1 MKQSIIDDRFVI
13 LKDRLEH
20 FLKNL
25 HDYVNEMG
33 STSLPSIVSDLR
45 SGLNEPF
52 LFVVVGEVK
61 SGKSS
66 FINALL
72 GEDVCQV
79 DPAPCTDAIQEIVY
93 AERPYEDTIRPFL
106 KKIGR
111 PLTILQT
118 IAIVDTP
125 GTNTVIENHQE
136 ITRNFIP
143 NSDLVLMVFQ
153 AKNPYT
159 QSAWDLL
166 DYIREDWRK
175 RTVFILQQADLAR
188 PNEIETNMAQVRDL
202 ALQKGIE
209 APRIFAT
216 SAERELQQQPDS
228 GFDDVRQF
236 IRQTVT
242 GGRHYRLKLESILD
256 TAHQVLEQVDQ
267 ALVQRREQYQADRAV
282 VDTIRTRLE
291 SGHQQSAYEMRTLI
305 QRLGEAY
312 DAAARQ
318 AVDRFTEGLS
328 FGKLFEKSIR
338 STLGRKA
345 SVKSWLEDIQKNFEA
360 DLRAKIEALAE
371 EGADHFLEGLHQLLK
386 YLLNELDTVRSHR
399 LREDDL
405 LLKIDRRRQDVIT
418 TVRTKMAESA
428 MEDMFAAETVK
439 YSDSLAPSLVGGSA
453 LTAIGAFLLAVTHGL
468 FFDITGG
475 LLTGVGLFLA
485 GGVLFVRKGR
495 LVQQFKEGL
504 AEGKQRFEAELTE
517 RLSQRL
523 GLIYDD
529 VDRNFLPLYEYVS
542 QEEKRIA
549 PLLQRLEDFRRDHR
563 ELSQTVKT
571 ELIVA

>member
-1 MKQSIIDDRFVI
+1 MQHPILDDRFTL

-20 FLKNL
+20 FLKEL
-25 HDYVNEMG
+25 QAYIEAMG
-33 STSLPSIVSDLR
+33 GTALTDVVSELR

-72 GEDVCQV
+72 GEEICPV
-79 DPAPCTDAIQEIVY
+79 DAAPCTDAIQEIVY
-93 AERPYEDTIRPFL
+93 AARPYEESLRPFL

-111 PLTILQT
+111 PLDILQT

-136 ITRNFIP
+136 ITRTFIP

-188 PNEIETNMAQVRDL
+188 PDEIATNMARVRDL
-202 ALQKGIE
+202 AVGKGIA
-209 APRIFAT
+209 APVIFAT
-216 SAERELQQQPDS
+216 SADRELRKAPDS
-228 GFDDVRQF
+228 GFEAVRRF
-236 IRQTVT
+236 IRETVT
-242 GGRHYRLKLESILD
+242 GGRHYRLKLESIL
-256 TAHQVLEQVDQ
+256 TSTQQVLEQVDQ
-267 ALVQRREQYQADRAV
+267 ALAQRRAQFQADKAV
-282 VDTIRTRLE
+282 VETIRARLA

-312 DAAARQ
+312 DAAARK
-318 AVDRFTEGLS
+318 ATDRFSEGLA

-338 STLGRKA
+338 ATLGRKA
-345 SVKSWLEDIQKNFEA
+345 SVKTWLEDIQVQFEQ
-360 DLRAKIEALAE
+360 DLQAKINALTE

-386 YLLNELDTVRSHR
+386 YLAGELDTVKGHR

-418 TVRTKMAESA
+418 TVRSKMAESFMA
-428 MEDMFAAETVK
+428 EEFAAETVK
-439 YSDSLAPSLVGGSA
+439 DSDRLAPSLVGGSA
-453 LTAIGAFLLAVTHGL
+453 LTALGAFLLAVSHGL

-495 LVQQFKEGL
+495 LLQQFKEGL

-517 RLSQRL
+517 RLAQRL
-523 GLIYDD
+523 DLIYDD
-529 VDRNFLPLYEYVS
+529 IDRNFLPLYEYVT
-542 QEEKRIA
+542 QEEERMA
-549 PLLQRLEDFRRDHR
+549 PLLARLETFRATHADLTRAVRTTLEPD
-563 ELSQTVKT
+563 
-571 ELIVA
+571 

>member
-1 MKQSIIDDRFVI
+1 MRQPIIDDRFVI
-13 LKDRLEH
+13 LKGRLEG
-20 FLKNL
+20 FLKDL
-25 HDYVNEMG
+25 HDYINAMG
-33 STSLPSIVSDLR
+33 STSLPSIVSELR

-72 GEDVCQV
+72 GENICPV
-79 DPAPCTDAIQEIVY
+79 DAAPCTDVIQAIGY
-93 AERPYEDTIRPFL
+93 ADRPYEDSVRPFL

-111 PLTILQT
+111 PLDILQT

-136 ITRNFIP
+136 ITRHFIP

-188 PNEIETNMAQVRDL
+188 PDEIETNMARVREL
-202 ALQKGIE
+202 AIQKGIA
-209 APRIFAT
+209 APQIFAT
-216 SAERELQQQPDS
+216 SAQLEQQEQPQS
-228 GFDDVRQF
+228 GFDDVRRF

-242 GGRHYRLKLESILD
+242 GGRHYRLKLESILE
-256 TAHQVLEQVDQ
+256 TAQQILDQVDA
-267 ALVQRREQYQADRAV
+267 ALARRRAQFKEDKTV
-282 VDTIRTRLE
+282 VETIRTRLE
-291 SGHQQSAYEMRTLI
+291 SGHQQSAYELRTLI

-318 AVDRFTEGLS
+318 ATDRFREGLS
-328 FGKLFEKSIR
+328 LGKLFKKSIR

-345 SVKSWLEDIQKNFEA
+345 TIKKWMDDIQKTFEK
-360 DLRAKIEALAE
+360 DLRGRIETLSE

-386 YLLNELDTVRSHR
+386 YLLDELDEVKGHR
-399 LREDDL
+399 LRGDDL
-405 LLKIDRRRQDVIT
+405 LLKIDRRRQEVIAA
-418 TVRTKMAESA
+418 VRTKMAEA
-428 MEDMFAAETVK
+428 VMDEDFTTDAVK
-439 YSDSLAPSLVGGSA
+439 DSDNLAPSLVGGSA
-453 LTAIGAFLLAVTHGL
+453 LTAIGAFMLTVTHGL

-475 LLTGVGLFLA
+475 LLTGAGLFLA

-495 LVQQFKEGL
+495 LVQKFEEGL
-504 AEGKQRFEAELTE
+504 AEGKTRFETELSE

-523 GLIYDD
+523 NLIYDD
-529 VDRNFLPLYEYVS
+529 IDRSFLPLYEYVS
-542 QEEKRIA
+542 QEEQRIA
-549 PLLQRLEDFRRDHR
+549 PMLKRLEDFRRDH
-563 ELSQTVKT
+563 K
-571 ELIVA
+571 ELIRTVGTDLAVT

>member
-1 MKQSIIDDRFVI
+1 MRQPIIDDRFVI
-13 LKDRLEH
+13 LKNRLEG
-20 FLKNL
+20 FLRDL
-25 HDYVNEMG
+25 HDYINEMG

-45 SGLNEPF
+45 TGLNEPF

-72 GEDVCQV
+72 NENICPV
-79 DPAPCTDAIQEIVY
+79 DAAPCTDVIQEIVY
-93 AERPYEDTIRPFL
+93 AERPYEDNVRPFL

-111 PLTILQT
+111 PLAILQT

-188 PNEIETNMAQVRDL
+188 PDEIETNMARVRDL
-202 ALQKGIE
+202 AIQKGIE

-216 SAERELQQQPDS
+216 SAEREIQQKSDS
-228 GFDDVRQF
+228 GYDDVRQF

-242 GGRHYRLKLESILD
+242 GGRHYRLKLESILE
-256 TAHQVLEQVDQ
+256 TAHQILEQVDQ
-267 ALVQRREQYQADRAV
+267 ALAQRREQFKADKAV
-282 VDTIRTRLE
+282 VETIRTRLE
-291 SGHQQSAYEMRTLI
+291 SGHQQSAYELRTLV
-305 QRLGEAY
+305 QQLGAAY
-312 DAAARQ
+312 DAAAKQ
-318 AVDRFTEGLS
+318 ATDRFREGLS
-328 FGKLFEKSIR
+328 FGKLFQKSIR
-338 STLGRKA
+338 STLGRKPA
-345 SVKSWLEDIQKNFEA
+345 VKNWLGDIQVEFEK
-360 DLRAKIEALAE
+360 DLKAKIDTLAE

-386 YLLNELDTVRSHR
+386 YLLDELDEVKGHQ
-399 LREDDL
+399 LRQDDL
-405 LLKIDRRRQDVIT
+405 LLKIDRRRQDVIA
-418 TVRTKMAESA
+418 TVRTKMAESV
-428 MEDMFAAETVK
+428 MEDHFAAEAVQN
-439 YSDSLAPSLVGGSA
+439 SDNLAPSLVGGSA
-453 LTAIGAFLLAVTHGL
+453 LTALGAFLLTVTHGL

-495 LVQQFKEGL
+495 LIQQFNEGL
-504 AEGKQRFEAELTE
+504 TEGKNRFEAELTE
-517 RLSQRL
+517 RMSRRL
-523 GLIYDD
+523 HMIYDD
-529 VDRNFLPLYEYVS
+529 IDRNFLPLYEYVS
-542 QEEKRIA
+542 QEEQRIA
-549 PLLQRLEDFRRDHR
+549 PLLQRLDDFRDDHR
-563 ELSQTVKT
+563 I
-571 ELIVA
+571 LITSVGTDLEVA

>member
-1 MKQSIIDDRFVI
+1 MRQPIIDDRFTI
-13 LKDRLEH
+13 LKDRLEI
-20 FLKNL
+20 FLKDL
-25 HDYVNEMG
+25 HGYINDMG
-33 STSLPSIVSDLR
+33 GTALPSIVSDLR

-72 GEDVCQV
+72 GEDICPV
-79 DPAPCTDAIQEIVY
+79 DAAPCTDAIQEIVY
-93 AERPYEDTIRPFL
+93 AERPYEDAIRPFL

-111 PLTILQT
+111 PLPILQT

-166 DYIREDWRK
+166 DFIREDWRK
-175 RTVFILQQADLAR
+175 RTIFILQQADLAR
-188 PNEIETNMAQVRDL
+188 PDEIETNMARVRDL
-202 ALQKGIE
+202 ALHKGIE
-209 APRIFAT
+209 APHIFAT
-216 SAERELQQQPDS
+216 SAERELRQQPES
-228 GFDDVRQF
+228 GFDDVRRF
-236 IRQTVT
+236 IRHTVT
-242 GGRHYRLKLESILD
+242 GGRHYRLKLESILE
-256 TAHQVLEQVDQ
+256 TAHQILEQIDR
-267 ALVQRREQYQADRAV
+267 ALQVRRQQYQADKTV

-291 SGHQQSAYEMRTLI
+291 SGHRQSAYELRTLI
-305 QRLGEAY
+305 QRLGDAY

-318 AVDRFTEGLS
+318 TADRFSDGLS
-328 FGKLFEKSIR
+328 FGKLFQKSIR

-345 SVKSWLEDIQKNFEA
+345 SVKSWLEDLQKTFEA
-360 DLRAKIEALAE
+360 DLKARIESLTE
-371 EGADHFLEGLHQLLK
+371 EGADHFLEGLRQLLK
-386 YLLNELDTVRSHR
+386 YLLDELETVKGHR

-418 TVRTKMAESA
+418 TVRTKMTETV
-428 MEDMFAAETVK
+428 MEDLFAEDTVK
-439 YSDSLAPSLVGGSA
+439 NSDNLAPSLVGGSA
-453 LTAIGAFLLAVTHGL
+453 LTALGAVLLAVTHGL

-485 GGVLFVRKGR
+485 GGVLLVRKGR
-495 LVQQFKEGL
+495 LIQQFKGGL
-504 AEGKQRFEAELTE
+504 ADGKKRFEDALTE

-523 GLIYDD
+523 DLIYDD
-529 VDRNFLPLYEYVS
+529 IDRNFLPLYEYVA
-542 QEEKRIA
+542 QEEGRMA
-549 PLLQRLEDFRRDHR
+549 PLLEGLEGFRRTHR
-563 ELSQTVKT
+563 ELTQTVGT
-571 ELIVA
+571 DLVVG

>member
-1 MKQSIIDDRFVI
+1 MRQPIIDDRFVI
-13 LKDRLEH
+13 LKGRLEG
-20 FLKNL
+20 FLKDL
-25 HDYVNEMG
+25 HDYIHAMG
-33 STSLPSIVSDLR
+33 STSLPSIVSELR

-66 FINALL
+66 FVNALL
-72 GEDVCQV
+72 GEDICPV
-79 DPAPCTDAIQEIVY
+79 DAAPCTDVIQAIGY
-93 AERPYEDTIRPFL
+93 ADRPYEDSVRPFL

-111 PLTILQT
+111 PLDILQT

-136 ITRNFIP
+136 ITRHFIP

-188 PNEIETNMAQVRDL
+188 PDEIETNMARVREL
-202 ALQKGIE
+202 AIQKGIA
-209 APRIFAT
+209 APQIFAT
-216 SAERELQQQPDS
+216 SAQLEQQEQPQS
-228 GFDDVRQF
+228 GFDDVRRF

-242 GGRHYRLKLESILD
+242 GGRHYRLKLESILE
-256 TAHQVLEQVDQ
+256 TALQILDQVDA
-267 ALVQRREQYQADRAV
+267 ALAQRRAQFKEDKTV
-282 VDTIRTRLE
+282 VETIRTRLE
-291 SGHQQSAYEMRTLI
+291 SGHQQSAYELRTLI

-318 AVDRFTEGLS
+318 ATDRFREGLS
-328 FGKLFEKSIR
+328 LGKLFKKSIR
-338 STLGRKA
+338 STLGRKTTI
-345 SVKSWLEDIQKNFEA
+345 KKWMDDIQKAFEK
-360 DLRAKIEALAE
+360 DLRGRIETLSE

-386 YLLNELDTVRSHR
+386 YLLDELDEVKGHR
-399 LREDDL
+399 LRGDDL
-405 LLKIDRRRQDVIT
+405 LLKIDRRRQEVIAA
-418 TVRTKMAESA
+418 VRAKMAEA
-428 MEDMFAAETVK
+428 VMDEDFTTDAVK
-439 YSDSLAPSLVGGSA
+439 DSDNLAPSLVGGSA
-453 LTAIGAFLLAVTHGL
+453 LTAIGAFMLTVTHGL

-475 LLTGVGLFLA
+475 LLTGAGLFLA

-495 LVQQFKEGL
+495 LVQKFEEGL
-504 AEGKQRFEAELTE
+504 ADGKTRFETELSE

-523 GLIYDD
+523 NLIYDD
-529 VDRNFLPLYEYVS
+529 IDRNFLPLYEYVS
-542 QEEKRIA
+542 QEEQRIA
-549 PLLQRLEDFRRDHR
+549 PMLTRLEDFRRDHK
-563 ELSQTVKT
+563 ELTRTVGT
-571 ELIVA
+571 DLAVT

>member
-25 HDYVNEMG
+25 HDYINEMG

-111 PLTILQT
+111 PLSILQT

-386 YLLNELDTVRSHR
+386 YLLNELDTVKSHR

-418 TVRTKMAESA
+418 TVRSKMAESA

-495 LVQQFKEGL
+495 LIQQFKEGL

-529 VDRNFLPLYEYVS
+529 VDRNFLPLYEYVT

-549 PLLQRLEDFRRDHR
+549 PLLQRLEDFRRNHR
-563 ELSQTVKT
+563 ELAQTVKT

>member
-1 MKQSIIDDRFVI
+1 MRHAIINDRFVI
-13 LKDRLEH
+13 LKDRLED
-20 FLKNL
+20 FLKDL
-25 HDYVNEMG
+25 HAFVNDMG
-33 STSLPSIVSDLR
+33 GTSLPSIVSDLR

-72 GEDVCQV
+72 GEDICAV
-79 DPAPCTDAIQEIVY
+79 DPAPCTDVIQEIVY
-93 AERPYEDTIRPFL
+93 AERPYEDSIRPFL

-111 PLTILQT
+111 PLAILQT

-175 RTVFILQQADLAR
+175 RTIFILQQADLAR
-188 PNEIETNMAQVRDL
+188 PNEIETNMTRVRDL
-202 ALQKGIE
+202 ALQKGIVS
-209 APRIFAT
+209 PTIFAT
-216 SAERELQQQPDS
+216 SAERELRQSPES
-228 GFDDVRQF
+228 GFDEVRQF

-256 TAHQVLEQVDQ
+256 TALQVLEQVDQ
-267 ALVQRREQYQADRAV
+267 ALVQRREQHRADQAV

-291 SGHQQSAYEMRTLI
+291 SGHQQSSYELRTLI
-305 QRLGEAY
+305 QRLGSAY
-312 DAAARQ
+312 DAAARK
-318 AVDRFTEGLS
+318 AADRFEDGLS

-338 STLGRKA
+338 SSLGRK
-345 SVKSWLEDIQKNFEA
+345 STVKSWLEDIQQSFEA
-360 DLRAKIEALAE
+360 DLRGKIDSLTE
-371 EGADHFLEGLHQLLK
+371 EGADHFLEGLHQLLS
-386 YLLNELDTVRSHR
+386 YLVDELDEVKGHR
-399 LREDDL
+399 LGQDDL
-405 LLKIDRRRQDVIT
+405 LMKIDRRRQDVIT
-418 TVRTKMAESA
+418 TVRSKMAEAA
-428 MEDMFAAETVK
+428 MEDLFAADALK
-439 YSDSLAPSLVGGSA
+439 NSNRLAPSLMGGSA
-453 LTAIGAFLLAVTHGL
+453 LTAIGALVLTVTHGL

-475 LLTGVGLFLA
+475 LLTGIGLFLA
-485 GGVLFVRKGR
+485 GGVLFIKKGR
-495 LVQQFKEGL
+495 LIQQFTQGL
-504 AEGKQRFEAELTE
+504 AEGKARFEGELTE

-523 GLIYDD
+523 DLIYDD
-529 VDRNFLPLYEYVS
+529 IDRKFLPLYEYVS
-542 QEEKRIA
+542 QEQQRIA
-549 PLLQRLEDFRRDHR
+549 PLLEGLEDFHHRHR
-563 ELSQTVKT
+563 ELAAAVGTDLDSP
-571 ELIVA
+571 

>member
-1 MKQSIIDDRFVI
+1 MKQPIIDDRFVI
-13 LKDRLEH
+13 LKDRLEN
-20 FLKNL
+20 FLKDL
-25 HDYVNEMG
+25 HDYINEMG
-33 STSLPSIVSDLR
+33 SPSLPSIVSDLR
-45 SGLNEPF
+45 TGLNEPF

-72 GEDVCQV
+72 GENICPV
-79 DPAPCTDAIQEIVY
+79 DAAPCTDVIQEIIY
-93 AERPYEDTIRPFL
+93 AERPYEDTVRPFL

-188 PNEIETNMAQVRDL
+188 PDEIETNMARVRDL
-202 ALQKGIE
+202 AIHKGIE
-209 APRIFAT
+209 NPRIFAT
-216 SAERELQQQPDS
+216 SAERELQQQADS
-228 GFDDVRQF
+228 GFDDIRRF

-242 GGRHYRLKLESILD
+242 GGRHYRLKLESILE
-256 TAHQVLEQVDQ
+256 TAHQLLEQVDM
-267 ALVQRREQYQADRAV
+267 ALAQRRKQYKADKKV
-282 VDTIRTRLE
+282 VETIRTRLE
-291 SGHQQSAYEMRTLI
+291 SGHQQSAYELRTLV
-305 QRLGEAY
+305 QRLGAAY
-312 DAAARQ
+312 DAAAQQ
-318 AVDRFTEGLS
+318 ANERFRDGLS
-328 FGKLFEKSIR
+328 LGKLFEKSIR
-338 STLGRKA
+338 ATIGRKT
-345 SVKSWLEDIQKNFEA
+345 SVKTWLGEIQTGFEQ
-360 DLRAKIEALAE
+360 DLKAKIETLTE

-386 YLLNELDTVRSHR
+386 YLLDELDEVKGHR

-405 LLKIDRRRQDVIT
+405 LMKIDRRRQDVIA
-418 TVRTKMAESA
+418 TVRTKMAESV
-428 MEDMFAAETVK
+428 MEDHLAANAVQN
-439 YSDSLAPSLVGGSA
+439 SDNLAPSLVGGSA
-453 LTAIGAFLLAVTHGL
+453 LTALGAFLLTVTHGL

-495 LVQQFKEGL
+495 LIQQFKEAL
-504 AEGKQRFEAELTE
+504 AQGKNQFEAELTE
-517 RLSQRL
+517 RMSQRL
-523 GLIYDD
+523 SLIYDD
-529 VDRNFLPLYEYVS
+529 IDRNFLPLYEYVA
-542 QEEKRIA
+542 QEEQRIA
-549 PLLQRLEDFRRDHR
+549 PLLDRLEDFRRDHR
-563 ELSQTVKT
+563 ALAATVAT
-571 ELIVA
+571 ELEVA

>member
-20 FLKNL
+20 FLKDL
-25 HDYVNEMG
+25 HDYINEMG

>member
-1 MKQSIIDDRFVI
+1 MRQPIIDDRFVI
-13 LKDRLEH
+13 LKGRLEG
-20 FLKNL
+20 FLKDL
-25 HDYVNEMG
+25 HDYINAMG
-33 STSLPSIVSDLR
+33 STSLPSIVSELR

-72 GEDVCQV
+72 GEDICPV
-79 DPAPCTDAIQEIVY
+79 DAAPCTDVIQAIGY
-93 AERPYEDTIRPFL
+93 ADRPYEDSVRPFL

-111 PLTILQT
+111 PLDILQT

-136 ITRNFIP
+136 ITRHFIP

-188 PNEIETNMAQVRDL
+188 PDEIETNMARVREL
-202 ALQKGIE
+202 AIQKGIA
-209 APRIFAT
+209 APQIFAT
-216 SAERELQQQPDS
+216 SAQLERQEQPQS
-228 GFDDVRQF
+228 GFDDVRRF

-242 GGRHYRLKLESILD
+242 GGRHYRLKLESILE
-256 TAHQVLEQVDQ
+256 TALQILDQVDA
-267 ALVQRREQYQADRAV
+267 ALAQRRTQFKEDKTV
-282 VDTIRTRLE
+282 VETIRTRLE
-291 SGHQQSAYEMRTLI
+291 SGHQQSAYELRTLI

-318 AVDRFTEGLS
+318 ATDRFREGLS
-328 FGKLFEKSIR
+328 LGKLFKKSIR
-338 STLGRKA
+338 STLGRKTTI
-345 SVKSWLEDIQKNFEA
+345 KKWMDDIQKAFEK
-360 DLRAKIEALAE
+360 DLRGRIETLSE

-386 YLLNELDTVRSHR
+386 YLLDELDEVKGHR
-399 LREDDL
+399 LRGDDL
-405 LLKIDRRRQDVIT
+405 LLKIDRRRQEVIAA
-418 TVRTKMAESA
+418 VRAKMAEA
-428 MEDMFAAETVK
+428 VMDDDFTTDAVK
-439 YSDSLAPSLVGGSA
+439 DSDNLAPSLVGGSA
-453 LTAIGAFLLAVTHGL
+453 LTAIGAFMLTVTHGL

-475 LLTGVGLFLA
+475 LLTGAGLFLA

-495 LVQQFKEGL
+495 LVQKFEEGL
-504 AEGKQRFEAELTE
+504 ADGKTRFEAELSE

-523 GLIYDD
+523 NLIYDD
-529 VDRNFLPLYEYVS
+529 IDRNFLPLYEYVS
-542 QEEKRIA
+542 QEEQRIA
-549 PLLQRLEDFRRDHR
+549 PMLTRLEDFRRDHK
-563 ELSQTVKT
+563 ELTRTVGT
-571 ELIVA
+571 DLAVT

>member
-1 MKQSIIDDRFVI
+1 MRQPIIDDRFLI
-13 LKDRLEH
+13 LKNRLEV
-20 FLKNL
+20 FLKDL
-25 HDYVNEMG
+25 HGYINEMG

-72 GEDVCQV
+72 NENICPV
-79 DPAPCTDAIQEIVY
+79 DAAPCTDVIQEIVY
-93 AERPYEDTIRPFL
+93 ADRPYEDSVRPFL

-111 PLTILQT
+111 PLAILQT

-188 PNEIETNMAQVRDL
+188 PDEIETNMARVRDL
-202 ALQKGIE
+202 AIQKGIE
-209 APRIFAT
+209 APKIFAT
-216 SAERELQQQPDS
+216 SAERELQQQPAS

-242 GGRHYRLKLESILD
+242 GGRHYRLKLESILA
-256 TAHQVLEQVDQ
+256 TAQQIIEQVDL
-267 ALVQRREQYQADRAV
+267 ALAQRREQFRADKAV
-282 VDTIRTRLE
+282 VGTIRTRLA
-291 SGHQQSAYEMRTLI
+291 SGHQQSAYELRTLV
-305 QRLGEAY
+305 QQVGAAY
-312 DAAARQ
+312 DAAAKQ
-318 AVDRFTEGLS
+318 ATDRFREGLS
-328 FGKLFEKSIR
+328 FGKLFQKSIR
-338 STLGRKA
+338 STLGRKP
-345 SVKSWLEDIQKNFEA
+345 SVKNWLGDIQTEFEK
-360 DLRAKIEALAE
+360 DLKAKIELLAE

-386 YLLNELDTVRSHR
+386 YLLDELDEVKGHQ

-405 LLKIDRRRQDVIT
+405 LLKIDRRRKEVIA
-418 TVRTKMAESA
+418 TVRTKMAESV
-428 MEDMFAAETVK
+428 MEDHFATDAVK
-439 YSDSLAPSLVGGSA
+439 NSDNLAPSLVGGSA
-453 LTAIGAFLLAVTHGL
+453 LTAIGAFLLTVTHGL

-495 LVQQFKEGL
+495 LIQQFKEGL
-504 AEGKQRFEAELTE
+504 AEGKNRFEAELTE
-517 RLSQRL
+517 RMSQRL
-523 GLIYDD
+523 HLIYDD
-529 VDRNFLPLYEYVS
+529 IDRNFLPLYEYVS
-542 QEEKRIA
+542 QEEQRIE
-549 PLLQRLEDFRRDHR
+549 PLLQRLDDFRRDHR
-563 ELSQTVKT
+563 ALITTVGT
-571 ELIVA
+571 ELEVA